1 MENKDLFTDEEKIIL
16 KNLPKKVKYIFRLF
30 GNIDLIVSEN
40 IGSKW
45 CIGEHYSMVQYSHLF
60 KNIICTDKPCEFRKY
75 L

>member
-16 KNLPKKVKYIFRLF
+16 KNLPKKVKYIFRL
-30 GNIDLIVSEN
+30 GDLIVSQN

-45 CIGEHYSMVQYSHLF
+45 CIGEKYSLAEYNHLF
-60 KNIICTDKPCEFRKY
+60 KNICCTDKPCEFRKY